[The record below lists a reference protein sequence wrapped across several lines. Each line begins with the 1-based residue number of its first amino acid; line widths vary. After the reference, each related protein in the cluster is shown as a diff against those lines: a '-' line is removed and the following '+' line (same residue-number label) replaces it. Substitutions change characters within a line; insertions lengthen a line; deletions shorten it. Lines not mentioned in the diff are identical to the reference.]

1 MDGMVRIPSATFLM
15 GSDRHYPE
23 EVPAHKVTVG
33 EFWIDAGPVTNR
45 DFSRFVRK
53 TGYVTVAERAP
64 DRADY
69 PGARPELL
77 VPFST
82 VWTGTRRDMPSTF
95 PPAALPAARSTPASR
110 ASTGGIPRASPAR
123 S

>member
-33 EFWIDAGPVTNR
+33 EFWIDADPVTNR
-45 DFSRFVRK
+45 DFGRFVRK

-64 DRADY
+64 DPADY

-82 VWTGTRRDMPSTF
+82 VFVAPGQRVSLTDPYSWWKLVRGAD
-95 PPAALPAARSTPASR
+95 
-110 ASTGGIPRASPAR
+110 
-123 S
+123 